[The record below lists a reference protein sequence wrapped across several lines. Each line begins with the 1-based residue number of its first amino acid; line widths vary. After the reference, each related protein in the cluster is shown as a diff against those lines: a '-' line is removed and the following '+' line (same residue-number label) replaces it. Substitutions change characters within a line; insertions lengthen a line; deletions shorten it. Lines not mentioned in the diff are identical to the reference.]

1 MGCSGESEKLT
12 TFPASPALRFTD
24 NRTPML
30 KVLIADDHAVVRQ
43 GLKQIVTEEFGKA
56 VLGEAENAQEALKHI
71 RASNWDIAI
80 LDITMPGQSGMDV
93 LKEIKQLRPKLPVLV
108 LSMHPEDQFAVRVL
122 KAGASGYMT
131 KEKAPEELVQAIKEV
146 VQGGRYVS
154 LSLAKKLAF
163 DLATHSDIPPHE
175 TLSDRE
181 YEVLRMIA
189 SGKRV
194 KEIAKTLHL
203 SVKTVSTYRARIL
216 DKMQMKST
224 VELIRYTLK
233 NRLVD

>member
-1 MGCSGESEKLT
+1 
-12 TFPASPALRFTD
+12 
-24 NRTPML
+24 ML